1 MVEDETIAPHVD
13 DIARVLKDSIDRE
26 EIERQL
32 KQYVTE
38 FRLPLSQAKSM
49 LVKKYGGSPNE
60 LGLGVFKTIDLLQPN
75 EPSVDLLCRFIT
87 VNMKEIEVD
96 SNKKDIAFGI
106 IGDQTA
112 TVPYTAWEVGDWK
125 FQRGDVVR
133 VKNAYTKEWKGQ
145 PQINFGARTILT
157 PESNDA
163 LPAYEAQS
171 FSEPTASSIK
181 NLKSGMRNLSV
192 TARVTSIEK
201 RTVMVEGEE
210 KNVFSGILADE
221 TGKTQFSAWHD
232 FGLKKGDA
240 IKVEGAYVKSW
251 RGMPQVGFDERSE
264 LTKLKKDALPP
275 LKELLKESVYAID
288 DLYTMGGTVDAAV
301 QGVILDIREGSG
313 LIFRCPEC
321 RRATQKGICRIH
333 GEVEVNPDLRV
344 KAVVDDGSGAVTA
357 IIGTELTEKILG
369 KKVKEAKKIA
379 EEKMDP
385 SVISDEL
392 KELLLAKPIQ
402 VRGNATLDDFGLT
415 MIVNDLDD
423 IEVDIEKE
431 ARALLEETEGY

>member
-1 MVEDETIAPHVD
+1 
-13 DIARVLKDSIDRE
+13 
-26 EIERQL
+26 
-32 KQYVTE
+32 
-38 FRLPLSQAKSM
+38 
-49 LVKKYGGSPNE
+49 
-60 LGLGVFKTIDLLQPN
+60 
-75 EPSVDLLCRFIT
+75 
-87 VNMKEIEVD
+87 
-96 SNKKDIAFGI
+96 
-106 IGDQTA
+106 
-112 TVPYTAWEVGDWK
+112 
-125 FQRGDVVR
+125 
-133 VKNAYTKEWKGQ
+133 
-145 PQINFGARTILT
+145 
-157 PESNDA
+157 
-163 LPAYEAQS
+163 
-171 FSEPTASSIK
+171 
-181 NLKSGMRNLSV
+181 
-192 TARVTSIEK
+192 
-201 RTVMVEGEE
+201 
-210 KNVFSGILADE
+210 
-221 TGKTQFSAWHD
+221 
-232 FGLKKGDA
+232 
-240 IKVEGAYVKSW
+240 
-251 RGMPQVGFDERSE
+251 
-264 LTKLKKDALPP
+264 
-275 LKELLKESVYAID
+275 
-288 DLYTMGGTVDAAV
+288 MGGTVDAAV